1 VGLHVGARRVK
12 KNKVFFLGILKDERF
27 IFISSSFRR
36 AEIDFNVGFIVRPIN
51 FSLIDTPSLII
62 LYTNMKKYDFLIFNF
77 VYS

>member
-1 VGLHVGARRVK
+1 VK